1 MESWVQGSLQSSI
14 ASFASEVS
22 VDKEKPIA
30 PHAFW
35 PEFEPLVDLDLPSFE
50 LFSQHL
56 PPWNFL
62 LYVQWVQA
70 EVRKQR
76 RAHVL

>member
-1 MESWVQGSLQSSI
+1 LE
-14 ASFASEVS
+14 
-22 VDKEKPIA
+22 
-30 PHAFW
+30 
-35 PEFEPLVDLDLPSFE
+35 DLDLPSFE

-76 RAHVL
+76 REQVL